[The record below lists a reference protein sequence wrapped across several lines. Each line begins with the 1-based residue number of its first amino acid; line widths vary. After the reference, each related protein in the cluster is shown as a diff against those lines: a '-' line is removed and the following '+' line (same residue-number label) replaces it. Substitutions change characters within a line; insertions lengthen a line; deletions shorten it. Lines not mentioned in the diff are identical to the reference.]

1 MVVTKSL
8 KYALFALITIVF
20 CLGGIYTYAGRWLE
34 QQIILSPEQRVFVVN
49 KGESLEKVSL
59 RLAERNILRWP
70 RLWRYYAQYIDKGGV
85 KAGEFRFNTHE
96 SPISILD
103 TLQSNQVIHYKITFY
118 EGINYRQM
126 LDLLGSNSVLI
137 QTLANKPWFEQK
149 KILGV
154 AEEHPEG
161 LFFPDTYQFIR
172 GDSDADILQRSYQ
185 KMRQTLLSLWPERD
199 VNLPYASSYEALI
212 MASIVEKETGLASE
226 RRDIAGVFVRR
237 LNKRMRLQ
245 TDPTVIYAL
254 GAEYDGNIRK
264 KDLSID
270 SPYNT
275 YRNFGLPP
283 TPIAMPGREAIYAA
297 LHPAPGKSL
306 YFVARGDGSHQF
318 SETLA
323 EHNRAVKNFQLR
335 RRSDYRS
342 SP

>member
-1 MVVTKSL
+1 MAVTKRVKFTL
-8 KYALFALITIVF
+8 LVLVAGVV
-20 CLGGIYTYAGRWLE
+20 CLGGFYTYADRWLK
-34 QQIILSPEQRVFVVN
+34 QQIVLNSEKRVFVVG
-49 KGESLEKVSL
+49 KGESLKTVSL
-59 RLAERNILRWP
+59 RLADQNILRWP
-70 RLWRYYAQYIDKGGV
+70 GLWRYYAQYIDKGGI
-85 KAGEFRFNTHE
+85 KAGEFRFNTRE
-96 SPISILD
+96 SPISILE
-103 TLQSNQVIHYKITFY
+103 TLQSNQVVQYKITFY

-126 LDLLGSNSVLI
+126 LELLATNKVLT
-137 QTLANKPWFEQK
+137 QTLVNKTWLEQK
-149 KILGV
+149 EILGV
-154 AEEHPEG
+154 VEQHPEG

-185 KMRQTLLSLWPERD
+185 KMRQTLASLWPERD

-237 LNKRMRLQ
+237 LFKRMRLQ

-254 GAEYDGNIRK
+254 GVEYDGNIRK

-283 TPIAMPGREAIYAA
+283 TPIAMPGRDAIYAA
-297 LHPAPGKSL
+297 LHPAPGKAL